1 MKIVG
6 IDLALRNSA
15 CVSLDENCKFID
27 CKVITSTT
35 SQFDAE
41 DLLLYNCNNIMSFT
55 IDGCKDVKSDVI
67 VMIEGLA
74 FNSTSLAKDIIAGN
88 FWHVRFSLYIR
99 EIEYH
104 IVAPAS
110 WRAKVF
116 SKEVKDN
123 LKSNKKEAKSAGIS
137 SSKLVKEAA
146 LSMVP
151 KDVQNLF
158 KKYLTDNKLNV
169 KFMYDLADAYCI
181 AKNGVLLYNESR

>member
-15 CVSLDENCKFID
+15 CVSLDENNRFLD
-27 CKVITSTT
+27 CIVLTSTAD
-35 SQFDAE
+35 QYDAE
-41 DLLLYNCNNIMSFT
+41 NLLVYNYNT
-55 IDGCKDVKSDVI
+55 IFNFINDNESV

-88 FWHVRFSLYIR
+88 FWNIR
-99 EIEYH
+99 LGLCKEDIEYH

-116 SKEVKDN
+116 PPEVKER
-123 LKSNKKEAKSAGIS
+123 LKTDRKAAKTAGITG
-137 SSKLVKEAA
+137 SKLIKEAA
-146 LSMVP
+146 LSLVP
-151 KDVQNLF
+151 DNIKKEF
-158 KKYLTDNKLNV
+158 KKYLTDNKLNA

-181 AKNGVLLYNESR
+181 AKYGVILYNESR

>member
-15 CVSLDENCKFID
+15 CVSLDDNCNFMD
-27 CKVITSTT
+27 CKVITS
-35 SQFDAE
+35 SASKIDAE
-41 DLLLYNCNNIMSFT
+41 DLLLYNCNNIIPFVT
-55 IDGCKDVKSDVI
+55 NGCEDVKSDVI

-88 FWHVRFSLYIR
+88 FWHIRFALYIKD
-99 EIEYH
+99 IEYH

-116 SKEVKDN
+116 TKEIKEKLKKD
-123 LKSNKKEAKSAGIS
+123 KKEAKAAS
-137 SSKLVKEAA
+137 SSGNLLVKEAA
-146 LSMVP
+146 LSIVP
-151 KDVQNLF
+151 KNIQNIF
-158 KKYLTDNKLNV
+158 KKYLTDNKLNA

>member
-1 MKIVG
+1 MG

-15 CVSLDENCKFID
+15 CVSLDNNGKFLD
-27 CKVITSTT
+27 CIVLTSIA
-35 SQFDAE
+35 SKYDAE
-41 DLLLYNCNNIMSFT
+41 DLLIYNYST
-55 IDGCKDVKSDVI
+55 IFNFINDKQSI

-88 FWHVRFSLYIR
+88 FWNIRLGLYKE

-116 SKEVKDN
+116 PSEVKER
-123 LKSNKKEAKSAGIS
+123 LKNDRKEANVAGIAG
-137 SSKLVKEAA
+137 SKLIKEAA
-146 LSMVP
+146 LSIVP
-151 KDVQNLF
+151 DNIKKEF

-181 AKNGVLLYNESR
+181 AKHGVILYNESR